1 MTELYLLGNSTH
13 SQMFGCVIITKGKT
27 VVIDGGAQGDRDQL
41 YRFLTEKSGGYVD
54 AWLFTHAH
62 HDHIG
67 AFCELCYEYPQIKIE
82 KIYHCF
88 PSFEIL
94 KALGARGEWEISL
107 WNRTETLFNTRFRDK
122 LYRVSK
128 GDELMIGGIKI
139 TVLRVFNEAITDN
152 FVNNSSTVYRIDG
165 EKSSVLI
172 LGDLGEEGGDEVMAE
187 CEKSLLMT
195 DYTQMAHHGQWG
207 VKKEFYEY
215 IRPKKCIWP
224 TPEWLWNN
232 DNGKGFDTHYWQT
245 VRVREWMEA
254 LGVTEHIVEKDGTQK
269 IEI

>member
-1 MTELYLLGNSTH
+1 M
-13 SQMFGCVIITKGKT
+13 
-27 VVIDGGAQGDRDQL
+27 
-41 YRFLTEKSGGYVD
+41 
-54 AWLFTHAH
+54 
-62 HDHIG
+62 
-67 AFCELCYEYPQIKIE
+67 
-82 KIYHCF
+82 
-88 PSFEIL
+88 
-94 KALGARGEWEISL
+94 
-107 WNRTETLFNTRFRDK
+107 
-122 LYRVSK
+122 
-128 GDELMIGGIKI
+128 
-139 TVLRVFNEAITDN
+139 
-152 FVNNSSTVYRIDG
+152 
-165 EKSSVLI
+165 LI

-187 CEKSLLMT
+187 CEKPLLMT

-245 VRVREWMEA
+245 VRVREWMEE

>member
-1 MTELYLLGNSTH
+1 
-13 SQMFGCVIITKGKT
+13 
-27 VVIDGGAQGDRDQL
+27 
-41 YRFLTEKSGGYVD
+41 
-54 AWLFTHAH
+54 
-62 HDHIG
+62 
-67 AFCELCYEYPQIKIE
+67 
-82 KIYHCF
+82 
-88 PSFEIL
+88 
-94 KALGARGEWEISL
+94 
-107 WNRTETLFNTRFRDK
+107 
-122 LYRVSK
+122 
-128 GDELMIGGIKI
+128 MIGGIKI
-139 TVLRVFNEAITDN
+139 TVLRVFNEAIVNN

-215 IRPKKCIWP
+215 ISPKKCIWP

-245 VRVREWMEA
+245 VRVREWMEE